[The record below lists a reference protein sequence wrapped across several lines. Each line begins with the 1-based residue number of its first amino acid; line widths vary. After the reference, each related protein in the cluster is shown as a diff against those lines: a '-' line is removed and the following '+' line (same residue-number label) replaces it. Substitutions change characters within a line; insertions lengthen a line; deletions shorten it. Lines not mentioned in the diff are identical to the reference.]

1 MVDTDPHTVD
11 DDTVELVL
19 GSVRG
24 KCSKR
29 PHSLIKNDEFCQS
42 ARKYVREN
50 ACVRGEPN
58 LTSEMFRRWIKTE
71 HNCDVSGET
80 ARKWLHTLGFKQVTH
95 TKGVYFDGHEREDVV
110 AYRKTFVE
118 KLSNLDRRCI
128 YSGHEPILYPN
139 EKPLIIVHHDESTF
153 YANADQSCYWAD
165 DSVTILKQKSLGQ
178 SIMVSDFIE
187 ECSNDYLEYDGEQAR
202 LLLETQTEGYFDST
216 KFLKQ
221 VSKAIDIFERKY
233 PHAQGV
239 FIFDNA
245 PSHKKCSEDS
255 LNVNRMNVGPGGK
268 QPVMK
273 DTVHNGVVQ
282 HMVDG
287 SGIPK
292 GMKLVLEER
301 GIDTSGMNARKM
313 REVLGAHSDFLN
325 VTTLVEELVES
336 RNHIPLFFPKFHCEL
351 NAIERCWCHAK
362 KYSRQYVN
370 GSIVRLRK
378 VIPEALATCK
388 PDLISKFFEGV
399 KFYLAAYENG
409 CNCLNV
415 DSQVKVY
422 KSHRRVSSILPTSP
436 D

>member
-1 MVDTDPHTVD
+1 
-11 DDTVELVL
+11 
-19 GSVRG
+19 
-24 KCSKR
+24 
-29 PHSLIKNDEFCQS
+29 
-42 ARKYVREN
+42 
-50 ACVRGEPN
+50 
-58 LTSEMFRRWIKTE
+58 
-71 HNCDVSGET
+71 
-80 ARKWLHTLGFKQVTH
+80 
-95 TKGVYFDGHEREDVV
+95 
-110 AYRKTFVE
+110 
-118 KLSNLDRRCI
+118 
-128 YSGHEPILYPN
+128 
-139 EKPLIIVHHDESTF
+139 
-153 YANADQSCYWAD
+153 
-165 DSVTILKQKSLGQ
+165 
-178 SIMVSDFIE
+178 
-187 ECSNDYLEYDGEQAR
+187 
-202 LLLETQTEGYFDST
+202 
-216 KFLKQ
+216 
-221 VSKAIDIFERKY
+221 
-233 PHAQGV
+233 
-239 FIFDNA
+239 
-245 PSHKKCSEDS
+245 
-255 LNVNRMNVGPGGK
+255 
-268 QPVMK
+268 MK
-273 DTVHNGVVQ
+273 DTVHNGVAQ

-313 REVLGAHSDFLN
+313 REVLGAHSDFVN